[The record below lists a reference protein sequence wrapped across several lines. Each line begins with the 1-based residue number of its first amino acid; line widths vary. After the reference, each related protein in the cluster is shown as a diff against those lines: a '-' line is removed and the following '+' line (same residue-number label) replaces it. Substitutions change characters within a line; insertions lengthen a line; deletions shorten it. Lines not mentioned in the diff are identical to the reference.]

1 MLTLFRM
8 TMTKPLHRP
17 RLPLTILVALSLLGV
32 TVSATAAGPPKS
44 AKEAKQKPRV
54 EGRVVGESPFGTHGS
69 ALGTSKSAEP
79 LAAAKVYAY
88 EVATYA
94 MTKVLTDRQGRFTF
108 KSLPAGMYQIVAY
121 KEGFAPTIELL
132 MRKDPHSEQFVEIR
146 MQDELT
152 ASARDAEG
160 YWSVR
165 GRLPADVLRDI
176 GSGHMVPESMI
187 IPGMRID
194 DTSVFSA
201 EMTAGG
207 GVEQLGNGLGE
218 AQLTSTQVALKGAVG
233 SLKVDLEGRLQQ
245 MDQVQSAGGDLVTLA
260 DGEAHDLLLK
270 VAHDD
275 TSSLRVSAGGGQLKG
290 FETAEIE
297 PARLEHYGVEWQGNT
312 GSQGESRITARY
324 AEESNFQ
331 TASRLSPSEITDASR
346 TLDVE
351 GQYRGQVT
359 TQTSLEAGLTYRQQI
374 GENMAYNTLEK
385 SQGSSLIGGA
395 LDLLSEYMKDESVGL
410 YTMAES
416 QIQPKVLIE
425 YGFFS
430 SVRDGSLSLTPHGGL
445 VVQLGNDWKAHTSF
459 SHRLEEER
467 ETSSDL
473 YSGFRS
479 SFFGDR
485 SNCQQAGE
493 ACYEVMFSQGQKDRG
508 DSFTVGAVHRKF
520 AETLRLYFNPD
531 FFNRLESVFVV
542 EGDSLP
548 EVQFSMVRQISPR
561 VLARLQSNIAA
572 GGGGIFYATDEQAY
586 ENEVRYLVTSLDT
599 RFQNTSTGIFIAF
612 HHLEQNLNPVD
623 QAQSAL
629 SAAAAPEV
637 EMQRLQLMLTQDL
650 NILVDVASKWA
661 VRLNVELSRGST
673 PYTLAPDDELRKKL
687 TGGISVSF

>member
-1 MLTLFRM
+1 M
-8 TMTKPLHRP
+8 TMTKTPYRP
-17 RLPLTILVALSLLGV
+17 HFLLTTLVALGLL
-32 TVSATAAGPPKS
+32 SATVAPSVGATPGAAKAS
-44 AKEAKQKPRV
+44 KQKAKV
-54 EGRVVGESPFGTHGS
+54 EGRVLGNPVFASPGKEHR
-69 ALGTSKSAEP
+69 AEP
-79 LAAAKVYAY
+79 LASAKVYAY

-94 MTKVLTDRQGRFTF
+94 MVKVLTDRQGRFSF

-132 MRKDPHSEQFVEIR
+132 MRKDPSSQQFVEIH
-146 MQDELT
+146 MQDEMT
-152 ASARDAEG
+152 ASSRDAEG

-187 IPGMRID
+187 IPGMRMD
-194 DTSVFSA
+194 DASVFSA
-201 EMTAGG
+201 EMMADG
-207 GVEQLGNGLGE
+207 GVEQLGSGLGE
-218 AQLTSTQVALKGAVG
+218 AQVTTTRVALEGAVG
-233 SLKVDLEGRLQQ
+233 KLTVGLEGQLQQ
-245 MDQVQSAGGDLVTLA
+245 MDQANATDGKLSTFA
-260 DGEAHDLLLK
+260 DGEAHNLQLEL
-270 VAHDD
+270 AHDD
-275 TSSLRVSAGGGQLKG
+275 KSSLRVSAGGGQLKG
-290 FETAEIE
+290 FEAAQME
-297 PARLEHYGVEWQGNT
+297 PTRLEHYGVEWQGET
-312 GSQGESRITARY
+312 GSQGQSRVTARY
-324 AEESNFQ
+324 AEESHFHNGG
-331 TASRLSPSEITDASR
+331 RLAPVEISDASR

-359 TQTSLEAGLTYRQQI
+359 DQTSLQAGLTYRQQT
-374 GENMAYNTLEK
+374 GTNVFPESWAK
-385 SQGSSLIGGA
+385 DSSLIDGA
-395 LDLLSEYMKDESVGL
+395 LELLSERLRDESIGL
-410 YTMAES
+410 YTVAES

-430 SVRDGSLSLTPHGGL
+430 SVRDGNLSLTPHGGL
-445 VVQLGNDWKAHTSF
+445 VVQLGNDWKARTSF
-459 SHRLEEER
+459 SHRIEEE
-467 ETSSDL
+467 EKQPDL
-473 YSGFRS
+473 YNGFRS

-485 SNCQQAGE
+485 SSCQQAGE
-493 ACYEVMFSQGQKDRG
+493 ACYEVMFSQGDEERG
-508 DSFTVGAVHRKF
+508 DSFSVGAVHRQF

-572 GGGGIFYATDEQAY
+572 GGGGIFYATDDQAY

-623 QAQSAL
+623 QAPSVVRSPTA
-629 SAAAAPEV
+629 SEV

-673 PYTLAPDDELRKKL
+673 PYTLTPDDELRKKL